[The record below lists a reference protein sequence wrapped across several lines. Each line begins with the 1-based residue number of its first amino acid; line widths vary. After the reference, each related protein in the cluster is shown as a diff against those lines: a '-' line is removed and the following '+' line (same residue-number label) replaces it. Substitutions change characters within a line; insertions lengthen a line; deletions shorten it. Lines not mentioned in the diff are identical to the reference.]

1 LSVSHDN
8 SDDITSVQ
16 WLRLHRH
23 TTTMHM
29 ILAKPECARWISSR
43 STKAGGLTYTT
54 SSYIHKM
61 PLTVSLRVQ
70 NVVHDSTF
78 EGSTKAGGLTTASS
92 YIHKM
97 LPTVSLRVQNV
108 THDSTFEGS
117 KRRPRVHLR
126 QKKEKRKRKENVA
139 TSTTTSTTST
149 TESTTSTTTI
159 STTATSFSTTSTHQQ
174 QLQSTLSASLLG
186 VHDTQSVTARWK
198 KMH

>member
-54 SSYIHKM
+54 SSYIHK
-61 PLTVSLRVQ
+61 
-70 NVVHDSTF
+70 
-78 EGSTKAGGLTTASS
+78 
-92 YIHKM
+92 
-97 LPTVSLRVQNV
+97 LPAMVSLRVQNV